1 MQHDPFFAA
10 LLPLLAQANIVWG
23 FFNLLPVLPLDG
35 YGIVRNFLRMFLN
48 ERLAF
53 VISIWLSM
61 IVGGILVV
69 ISVFLRQPF
78 IALLLLW
85 FIRSSYLQWQFFRS
99 YNRTD
104 D

>member
-1 MQHDPFFAA
+1 
-10 LLPLLAQANIVWG
+10 
-23 FFNLLPVLPLDG
+23 
-35 YGIVRNFLRMFLN
+35 
-48 ERLAF
+48 
-53 VISIWLSM
+53 M

-85 FIRSSYLQWQFFRS
+85 FIRSSYLQWQFYRS